1 MHYYF
6 EDKSVELFNLGNDI
20 GESHNVAEEFPDIA
34 FELEKKLKIWWE
46 KTNAPL
52 PNEINLDFI
61 K

>member
-6 EDKSVELFNLGNDI
+6 EDKSVELFNLSSDI

-34 FELEKKLKIWWE
+34 FELEKKLKNWWE